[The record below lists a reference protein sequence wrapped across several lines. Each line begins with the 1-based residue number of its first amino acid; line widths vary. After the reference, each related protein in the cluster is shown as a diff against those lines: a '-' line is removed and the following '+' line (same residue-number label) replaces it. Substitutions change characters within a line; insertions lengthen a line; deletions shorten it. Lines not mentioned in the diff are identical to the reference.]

1 MKFQAIWGPY
11 SRPRVLKV
19 SFAHHDVHHVYG
31 VQGMGYRDG
40 AQGMGHGARGRGIGY
55 RVVWYFP
62 QKIMG

>member
-40 AQGMGHGARGRGIGY
+40 VLGTGHREWGTGHGAGVLGTG
-55 RVVWYFP
+55 
-62 QKIMG
+62 